1 MNEKKP
7 EIQIKEI
14 LDKNLY
20 INTEDQYEI
29 DALMSRA
36 AKLLKKGYIEFLKQ
50 HVDPIQFIKSRE
62 VACHIFNKI
71 EREDFNKEK

>member
-1 MNEKKP
+1 MDKKP

-14 LDKNLY
+14 LDKHLY
-20 INTEDQYEI
+20 INTEDQYER

-36 AKLLKKGYIEFLKQ
+36 AKMLKKGYTEFLK
-50 HVDPIQFIKSRE
+50 HHLEPIQFIKSRE

-71 EREDFNKEK
+71 EKEDFNKDT